1 VRFYHSF
8 MLLSF
13 SITNFRSFRDEQTFS
28 LVASNRQSNLLEHL
42 SPIPDD
48 ENKVLPMVVIYGANG
63 AGKSNLVKGLA
74 FVQRHVLFGTKPGQ
88 PIRWQ
93 PFLLGKDAPQDPS
106 SFNLQ
111 FIGTKHTFA
120 YGFRSTSSV
129 VMEEW
134 LLLLRD
140 GRELMLFDRHTR
152 PDGSV
157 EIESGVSLT
166 GDGYGDH
173 SKVVALAKVGV
184 RANQLFLAAIRAS
197 LDEAAYGPLLQ
208 EVLGWFAAL
217 QIVMPDADFL
227 SLADW
232 IAKDPA
238 FAEFAGDFL
247 RDADTGVQ
255 RLKVETVE
263 VGETGMGLPQDF
275 LKELEEDTPPGEVR
289 VRRIKG
295 LGDVIAQRD
304 ANMKIRVRRLLAEH
318 NTESGSTIAFPFHEE
333 ADGTQRL
340 THLLPALYQLRHQPR
355 IYVIDEID
363 RSLHP
368 LLAKKFVEYF
378 LAACQGGRGQLILTT
393 HETHFLDQAL
403 LRRDEYWF
411 AAKHHESGAT
421 ELYSLDDYRVRTD
434 LKIDKGYLHGRFGAV
449 PLLGRLESQ
458 IDSLHRR

>member
-1 VRFYHSF
+1 

-13 SITNFRSFRDEQTFS
+13 SITNFRSFREEQTLS
-28 LVASNRQSNLLEHL
+28 LVASNRQNNLLQHL
-42 SPIPDD
+42 SPVPDD
-48 ENKVLPMVVIYGANG
+48 DNKVLPIAVVYGANG

-74 FVQRHVLFGTKPGQ
+74 FVQRQVLFGSKPGR
-88 PIRWQ
+88 PILWQ
-93 PFLLGKDAPQDPS
+93 PFLLGKDAPHDPS

-111 FIGTKHTFA
+111 LIGAKHAFA
-120 YGFRSTSSV
+120 YGFRITSSV
-129 VMEEW
+129 VTEEW
-134 LLLLRD
+134 LVLLRE
-140 GRELMLFDRHTR
+140 GREIVVFERLTR

-157 EIESGVSLT
+157 EVEPGEAIT

-184 RANQLFLAAIRAS
+184 RANQLFLASVRDS

-208 EVLGWFAAL
+208 EVVGWFVSL
-217 QIVMPDADFL
+217 QIVMPEADFL
-227 SLADW
+227 PLADW

-238 FAEFAGDFL
+238 FADFAGNFL

-263 VGETGMGLPQDF
+263 VGDGGLGLPQDF
-275 LKELEEDTPPGEVR
+275 IKELVEDTPPGEVR
-289 VRRIKG
+289 VRRVKG

-304 ANMKIRVRRLLAEH
+304 ANMKIRLRRLLAEH
-318 NTESGSTIAFPFHEE
+318 NTEAGKAVSFPFQEE

-378 LAACQGGRGQLILTT
+378 LTACQGGRGQLIFTT
-393 HETHFLDQAL
+393 HETNFLDQDL

-411 AAKHHESGAT
+411 AAKDQQSGAT
-421 ELYSLDDYRVRTD
+421 ELYSLDEYRIRTD
-434 LKIDKGYLHGRFGAV
+434 LKLDKGYVHGRFGAV
-449 PLLGRLESQ
+449 PLLGRLENQ
-458 IDSLHRR
+458 IDALRRP